1 VSFLLVVVPALV
13 AAVVLLAYFRLR
25 ARRVRIAAV
34 AALAQRIG
42 FTFSVADDEHVGSMP
57 FQLFGRGAGRKVE
70 LVVSGTHDRIPMRL
84 FDYTYYDQSS
94 DSQGRQ
100 SRTYHLFTCAIAT
113 IPAACPRLN
122 LGHENFLTRLGGH
135 IGHRDVELEYDDFNR
150 RFRVKCDDQRFAFS
164 LLDGNMMQWLLSAD
178 GFDSVE
184 VDGPWVLLA
193 GPRLDPARWLELANW
208 IDAFVRQIP
217 AVVYSSY
224 PPR

>member
-1 VSFLLVVVPALV
+1 VFFPLVVLFIV
-13 AAVVLLAYFRLR
+13 AAVVLVGYFRLQ
-25 ARRVRIAAV
+25 ARRQRIAAV

-42 FTFSVADDEHVGSMP
+42 FTFSVADDEHVAQMP

-70 LVVSGTHDRIPMRL
+70 LVVSGTHDRIPMRM
-84 FDYTYYDQSS
+84 FDYSYYDQNS
-94 DSQGRQ
+94 DAQGNQ
-100 SRTYHLFTCAIAT
+100 TRTYHLFTCVIAT

-122 LGHENFLTRLGGH
+122 LGHENFFTRLGSHVGL
-135 IGHRDVELEYDDFNR
+135 RDVEFEYDDFNR
-150 RFRVKCDDQRFAFS
+150 RFRVKCDDQKFAFS

-184 VDGPWVLLA
+184 VNGPWVLLA

-208 IDAFVRQIP
+208 IDAFVRRIP